1 MNPLYWFFHRFLR
14 ITATAFFDL
23 TVIGAANA
31 RISGPAL
38 LACNHVSYL
47 DPLYV
52 GASLDEDIYFFA
64 RRSLFRF
71 AITAWLFKYWQ
82 VIPIDRD
89 KPEPSSMKTI
99 FQRLEEGKKLILFPE
114 GTRSPNGE
122 LQCGEPGVGMMIAR
136 SKVPVIPVRIFGSYE
151 ALPRDRKLPKR
162 AKITVSFGKPWV
174 CDLESYGKKS
184 KDTYQRIADDVM
196 QLIANLPR
204 L

>member
-1 MNPLYWFFHRFLR
+1 
-14 ITATAFFDL
+14 
-23 TVIGAANA
+23 
-31 RISGPAL
+31 
-38 LACNHVSYL
+38 
-47 DPLYV
+47 
-52 GASLDEDIYFFA
+52 
-64 RRSLFRF
+64 
-71 AITAWLFKYWQ
+71 
-82 VIPIDRD
+82 
-89 KPEPSSMKTI
+89 MKTI